1 MADGVPLWMIWRWC
15 IASCVLGAIL
25 STAGCSSAPA
35 RDPLAPTEA
44 FTESD
49 VPEARKRA
57 TNRLNLAIL
66 YFQDGKNSIALDEVK
81 QAIAVDPNW
90 FELYNMRGL
99 IHMQSSEFALADAS
113 FQRALSINPSS
124 SEVKHN
130 YAVLLCKLKRVPESI
145 AMFQSALS
153 NPAYGQASNSLM
165 ELGLCYLG
173 AGRKREAETS
183 FVRSIEVNAGNPS
196 STYHLAALLF
206 ERGEL
211 VRAQLY
217 SRRLNNSER
226 ATAESLWLGIK
237 VERRL
242 DNREAVS
249 QLADQ
254 LRKRFAQS
262 REAAAFDR
270 GAFDE

>member
-1 MADGVPLWMIWRWC
+1 
-15 IASCVLGAIL
+15 
-25 STAGCSSAPA
+25 
-35 RDPLAPTEA
+35 
-44 FTESD
+44 
-49 VPEARKRA
+49 
-57 TNRLNLAIL
+57 
-66 YFQDGKNSIALDEVK
+66 
-81 QAIAVDPNW
+81 
-90 FELYNMRGL
+90 
-99 IHMQSSEFALADAS
+99 
-113 FQRALSINPSS
+113 
-124 SEVKHN
+124 
-130 YAVLLCKLKRVPESI
+130 
-145 AMFQSALS
+145 
-153 NPAYGQASNSLM
+153 
-165 ELGLCYLG
+165 
-173 AGRKREAETS
+173 
-183 FVRSIEVNAGNPS
+183 
-196 STYHLAALLF
+196 LAALLF